1 MGYKSTY
8 IWVRTF
14 LDLLYHDYYEPKYY
28 YVVSFRESLLTL
40 TFFVGM
46 TPVLVLVWVLR
57 RQSIWNDMHEGSLAF
72 LIRIIVIE
80 KMQRWNMLLIF
91 SKYKLIVAQKY
102 SCVLKQL
109 KQMVQL
115 VQIKIPCGLWSNKH
129 FVLLLLFKPLYG
141 IVTEQRTFY
150 GHLTTSLKLTGCK
163 SQTDID

>member
-57 RQSIWNDMHEGSLAF
+57 RQSI
-72 LIRIIVIE
+72 
-80 KMQRWNMLLIF
+80 
-91 SKYKLIVAQKY
+91 
-102 SCVLKQL
+102 
-109 KQMVQL
+109 
-115 VQIKIPCGLWSNKH
+115 
-129 FVLLLLFKPLYG
+129 
-141 IVTEQRTFY
+141 
-150 GHLTTSLKLTGCK
+150 
-163 SQTDID
+163 